1 MFDGKYD
8 KINPKNQFSTIILG
22 TEQIFSK
29 IEGDEFFDLFSDNQK
44 FQMGGNC
51 HLLGVAPK

>member
-1 MFDGKYD
+1 MFHGTYD
-8 KINPKNQFSTIILG
+8 KTKPRNEISTIILG
-22 TEQIFSK
+22 TEQIFNK
-29 IEGDEFFDLFSDNQK
+29 IGGGEFFDLFSDYQK